1 MAERS
6 IAIRVDEETFRKI
19 KARATNLGITLKEYI
34 VSLANEDI
42 QKAENSEDDYFPPL
56 EKMTREQFVQL
67 RRMLEYIQIQMF
79 GDSGM
84 Q

>member
-19 KARATNLGITLKEYI
+19 KARATSLGITLKEYI

-42 QKAENSEDDYFPPL
+42 QKAENSKDDYFPPL

>member
-19 KARATNLGITLKEYI
+19 KARATSLGITLKEYI

-42 QKAENSEDDYFPPL
+42 QKAENSEDDFFPPL
-56 EKMTREQFVQL
+56 EKMTKEQFVQL

-79 GDSGM
+79 GDSSM

>member
-19 KARATNLGITLKEYI
+19 KARATSLGITLKEYI

>member
-6 IAIRVDEETFRKI
+6 IAIRVDEEMFRKI
-19 KARATNLGITLKEYI
+19 KARATSLGITLKEYI

-42 QKAENSEDDYFPPL
+42 QKAENSEDDFFPPL
-56 EKMTREQFVQL
+56 EKMTKEQFVQL

-79 GDSGM
+79 GDSSM

>member
-56 EKMTREQFVQL
+56 EKMTKEQFVQL

-79 GDSGM
+79 GDSSM

>member
-19 KARATNLGITLKEYI
+19 KARATSLGITLKEYI

-42 QKAENSEDDYFPPL
+42 QKAENSEDDFFPPL
-56 EKMTREQFVQL
+56 EKMTKEQFIQL

-79 GDSGM
+79 GDSSM

>member
-19 KARATNLGITLKEYI
+19 KARATSLGITLKEYI

-79 GDSGM
+79 GDSSM